1 MVVWE
6 MLNGG
11 RVPYD
16 NMSTNQEVIEFTLSG
31 GRLKVEP
38 LPGSVLGEGL
48 REVIYECWDE
58 KPDGRPTFAQLA
70 RKMRKL
76 IERLDGRGVKMPDQS
91 LVTNSSQTLEQT
103 YAPVAASSEYYSAIT
118 PAHLSGVASPAR
130 FDE

>member
-1 MVVWE
+1 VVVWE

-16 NMSTNQEVIEFTLSG
+16 NMPTNQEVIEFALAG

-76 IERLDGRGVKMPDQS
+76 TERLDGRGVKMPEQS
-91 LVTNSSQTLEQT
+91 LVTKKTTLEDA
-103 YAPVAASSEYYSAIT
+103 YAPVAASSEYYSPIT
-118 PAHLSGVASPAR
+118 PAHLSGGVASPAR